1 MVKLLLLTVATLIPL
16 GMAGQNNSPVGA
28 HATEWTLLAD
38 NVRTDAAWLPSD
50 KSSGSSDELPMAGD
64 DDICYRIRAY
74 IFKRD
79 DDHPP
84 KLVGSTTCGPR
95 QPRARNAVTPEA
107 HFEQLK

>member
-1 MVKLLLLTVATLIPL
+1 MRKLLLLTSLVLLSIAAAAQNTPL
-16 GMAGQNNSPVGA
+16 TQGEAPNGQN
-28 HATEWTLLAD
+28 LLAD
-38 NVRTDAAWLPSD
+38 NAHVSDAVPPLD
-50 KSSGSSDELPMAGD
+50 RSGWSTNEGQMD

-95 QPRARNAVTPEA
+95 QPRARSAALPGA
-107 HFEQLK
+107 HLELLK